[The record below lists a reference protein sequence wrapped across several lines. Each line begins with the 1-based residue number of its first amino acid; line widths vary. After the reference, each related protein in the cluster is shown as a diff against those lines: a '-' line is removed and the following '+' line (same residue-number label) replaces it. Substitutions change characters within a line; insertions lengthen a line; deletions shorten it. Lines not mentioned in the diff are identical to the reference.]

1 MPLPHNLVRTT
12 ITLLATAVAA
22 PLFAMQANVGAGPKP
37 AARSTTAAQAPPQP
51 SPLTS
56 APQPTMRNPYGR
68 PPMHPPRGPG
78 PGGGDQPDQFTAL
91 LFMVKTGDDDLRTY
105 SNAWI
110 DFTFADQSRLK
121 CVLKEKMG
129 DGWGNGSTHDEDIP
143 VCVLPSPMTL
153 DQVKSAQI
161 ILNYH
166 SFSADFETDDNWN
179 VDAVHIDAINSAT
192 HSRTCLIDEAGDPLV
207 RLKNV
212 LQPWDFF
219 VDQPSGWFDLG
230 HHPSTC

>member
-1 MPLPHNLVRTT
+1 MPLPHNFIRST
-12 ITLLATAVAA
+12 ITLLAAA
-22 PLFAMQANVGAGPKP
+22 IATPLFAMLAGVSAGSAP
-37 AARSTTAAQAPPQP
+37 AAQSTTVGQTAPQP
-51 SPLTS
+51 SPLQT
-56 APQPTMRNPYGR
+56 APQPIMRNPYGR
-68 PPMHPPRGPG
+68 PPMHPPKGPG

-91 LFMVKTGDDDLRTY
+91 SFIVKTGDDDLRTY

-110 DFTFADQSRLK
+110 DFTFADQSGLK
-121 CVLKEKMG
+121 CDLKEKLR

-153 DQVKSAQI
+153 DQIKSAQI

-166 SFSADFETDDNWN
+166 SFSTDFETDDNWN
-179 VDAVHIDAINSAT
+179 VDSVHIDAINSAT
-192 HSRTCLIDEAGDPLV
+192 HSQTCLIDEAGDPLV

-212 LQPWDFF
+212 LHPWDFF
-219 VDQPSGWFDLG
+219 ADQPSDSFDLG